1 MIKNNKVKG
10 KKSLGEFQNVHSVYI
25 LASCLPPRQPT
36 REKHEGSLPLGSL
49 ISRPDQQSEAL
60 EGVFDVP
67 PRVPGHSPVLATAGV
82 SVLAGWEDV
91 VAVVIPPAAASA
103 EELGAVAVCGE
114 GRMGVSCVQLL
125 CAL

>member
-1 MIKNNKVKG
+1 MCTVFT
-10 KKSLGEFQNVHSVYI
+10 SYP
-25 LASCLPPRQPT
+25 LASSPPADARKT
-36 REKHEGSLPLGSL
+36 RRLSATRSL

-114 GRMGVSCVQLL
+114 RRMGVSCVQLL